1 MRLCISSE
9 VQILQVDHQGFV
21 ARFPIIGME
30 HLTNPIDVFS
40 QAGEYLHI
48 ILRVHDAN
56 DDMKFVVEN
65 KESFA
70 LRDLHESTLLMELPQ
85 DFPSGSYRL
94 RFELFD
100 TITSPFVGDSILSM
114 HEVYW
119 QKPPLQSSG
128 SGRTQFIAPWKMTYA
143 SSNPKLIGMFHKVRM
158 GIDNGPSQ
166 SLGVFPRGKALE
178 GHNSCRKERRD
189 WGATVTRGQ
198 ARGDPWRSPRIS
210 WGLQRPV
217 PRGAWRL
224 S

>member
-40 QAGEYLHI
+40 QAKEYLHI

-70 LRDLHESTLLMELPQ
+70 LHDLHESTLLMELPQ

-128 SGRTQFIAPWKMTYA
+128 SGRTQFIVPWKMTYA
-143 SSNPKLIGMFHKVRM
+143 SSNPKAAMDFCV
-158 GIDNGPSQ
+158 Q
-166 SLGVFPRGKALE
+166 YLGAKSYQNDLGTPGCSNIHWVYFE
-178 GHNSCRKERRD
+178 GTTMSPKLRKGRR
-189 WGATVTRGQ
+189 
-198 ARGDPWRSPRIS
+198 
-210 WGLQRPV
+210 
-217 PRGAWRL
+217 
-224 S
+224 